1 MLFLALF
8 IFILSLEGGKRRV
21 SACVCV
27 LGKEKKR
34 VFSNYWVVSNIHC
47 GLTLLISARV
57 LRGEGVRYLVGQ

>member
-1 MLFLALF
+1 M
-8 IFILSLEGGKRRV
+8 
-21 SACVCV
+21 CVCV